1 MSREEMLIILD
12 FRIMQMNEA
21 IRDAE
26 KLRDEILVQIALEN

>member
-12 FRIMQMNEA
+12 FRIIQMNEA

-26 KLRDEILVQIALEN
+26 KLRDELLAQIALEN